1 MNRKLVED
9 VKAMDRLLETE
20 ARVRA
25 EDEAYEREMQKIQ
38 AEIYYE
44 DEQAR
49 ALDRLKRFFNDT

>member
-1 MNRKLVED
+1 
-9 VKAMDRLLETE
+9 MDRLLETE